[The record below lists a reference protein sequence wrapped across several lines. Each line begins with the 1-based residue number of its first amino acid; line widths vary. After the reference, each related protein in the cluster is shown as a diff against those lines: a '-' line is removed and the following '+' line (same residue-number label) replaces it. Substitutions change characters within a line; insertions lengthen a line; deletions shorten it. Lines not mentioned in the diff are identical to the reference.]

1 MFRSL
6 VLITLCALAATAQ
19 AQSACSHYALVSG
32 YFSNVHILDACSG
45 AYLRDLDAQSNR
57 LRGPQAIK
65 LGPDGAL
72 WVVSER
78 NAQINRY
85 SAEDFTY
92 LSAPI
97 GVGTGFGVTGF
108 DFRGQEVYVGGYD
121 ADSVRRYSLTGQL
134 LGTAVPANAGVGGP
148 DNGLAFGPDGLLY
161 VPGFDTHNVLRHNP
175 ATGQNAVLVP
185 GGSGGLRNTRGIL
198 FRPDGETFLV
208 SSEGSGQVLEYRRDN
223 GALVRELVRG
233 LVGPTGLAWAPDGSL
248 AVLDQGGVQ
257 LRDPGTGELRRN
269 LVGAGSGLS
278 GPTYVAFVRNPAATA
293 PPSPSQIGTQF
304 WISGAGRLD
313 GPPPRGGCDAEHHRP
328 EVRRRFQS
336 GRGGQCALGFADRGL
351 PELQHGHHAVELQR
365 QRQRQLRHR
374 RLCADAAAAE
384 SRRAALQQRR
394 VRAIAAGRLVERD
407 LVRRRRA
414 QRRRL
419 RVRVRES
426 GHGGRGLV
434 HPSSGTDAHR
444 DAGLNQARI
453 EYQAASDSACHC
465 AARCW
470 KARIES

>member
-6 VLITLCALAATAQ
+6 VLITLCALAATVR

-175 ATGQNAVLVP
+175 ATGQNTVLVP

-257 LRDPGTGELRRN
+257 LRDPGTGELRRS
-269 LVGAGSGLS
+269 LIGAGSGLS

-313 GPPPRGGCDAEHHRP
+313 GRRLVVDAMQSTTGPKFGADFNPAEVVNARWGSLTVDFQSCSTATMQWNSSGNDSANFGTGGYALTRLLPSPGVQRCNSVGFAQSPPEDWLNGIWSGGAARSGEGFVFEFVNQATVGAAWFTHRP
-328 EVRRRFQS
+328 APTPTAMQ
-336 GRGGQCALGFADRGL
+336 D
-351 PELQHGHHAVELQR
+351 
-365 QRQRQLRHR
+365 
-374 RLCADAAAAE
+374 
-384 SRRAALQQRR
+384 
-394 VRAIAAGRLVERD
+394 
-407 LVRRRRA
+407 
-414 QRRRL
+414 
-419 RVRVRES
+419 
-426 GHGGRGLV
+426 
-434 HPSSGTDAHR
+434 
-444 DAGLNQARI
+444 
-453 EYQAASDSACHC
+453 
-465 AARCW
+465 
-470 KARIES
+470 